1 MIQLLMK
8 NWGLLAVCSVLDS
21 MISVTYFN
29 HAENGIHTLKAVEF
43 LGELTIAAG
52 ACTIAAGIWN
62 SASPNRWLRIL
73 DGLVLDGLACVALGL
88 VLTFWTG
95 GIAFRTVALLIIVM
109 SVSLG
114 VDQSVTARS
123 LPRPDAAKWLHGA
136 AGEINK
142 LDPTSSAQTFVWLG
156 SYFGFS
162 GICMLG
168 IALREQREGHSRSG
182 QPADRRTLANPRQA
196 H

>member
-1 MIQLLMK
+1 
-8 NWGLLAVCSVLDS
+8 V
-21 MISVTYFN
+21 
-29 HAENGIHTLKAVEF
+29 
-43 LGELTIAAG
+43 
-52 ACTIAAGIWN
+52 
-62 SASPNRWLRIL
+62 
-73 DGLVLDGLACVALGL
+73 

-136 AGEINK
+136 AGEINFGFSMVFLAVVLCLIK
-142 LDPTSSAQTFVWLG
+142 LDPTSPAQTFVWLG

-162 GICMLG
+162 AICMLG